1 MPLAFANQ
9 NQNQTGVS
17 NTSGISNEG
26 LWSNNFNCM
35 MSQNKRPPTGIKRR
49 LCGDNVY
56 GDEPPA
62 LKKCFNEKDGCG
74 FNSDSSIFCSKLQ
87 NMNIHI
93 NHDDT
98 SKALI
103 PVTRNSNA
111 FYDNDDEM
119 EQVDVVNNINFPSTS
134 DRFFRKSTNQFPLI
148 PSHLIQGNEIVL
160 FTPEHPIDFYKNIED
175 EEGGLRKNDY
185 DRNMEGRIEELPNDY
200 EVENGNNGM
209 AVDGDYSNIFV
220 NGIHPPFTNV
230 SSCVGVVELAEDDC
244 NDLSRDSTNIS
255 NLSHSS
261 TPFCCTSE
269 RSCTEKG
276 KSVTATTTTDIH
288 HHLSHGPIFEELSDE
303 DYCDD
308 DTKPAINDSPMEI
321 D

>member
-9 NQNQTGVS
+9 NQTGVS
-17 NTSGISNEG
+17 NASRIGNEDS
-26 LWSNNFNCM
+26 WSSNFNRM
-35 MSQNKRPPTGIKRR
+35 MSQNKRPLTGVKRR

-56 GDEPPA
+56 ADEPPA
-62 LKKCFNEKDGCG
+62 LKKCFNEKYGG
-74 FNSDSSIFCSKLQ
+74 GLNSDSSMFCSKLQ
-87 NMNIHI
+87 NMNIH

-103 PVTRNSNA
+103 PITRNSDG

-119 EQVDVVNNINFPSTS
+119 EQVDVVGNINFPSTS
-134 DRFFRKSTNQFPLI
+134 ERFFRKSTNQFPLI
-148 PSHLIQGNEIVL
+148 PSHLIQGNEVVL
-160 FTPEHPIDFYKNIED
+160 FTPEHPIDFYRNIED
-175 EEGGLRKNDY
+175 EEVEEGGGLGKNDY

-200 EVENGNNGM
+200 EVENSNSGM
-209 AVDGDYSNIFV
+209 AVDGDYNSIFL

-244 NDLSRDSTNIS
+244 NDLSRDNTTIS

-261 TPFCCTSE
+261 TPLCCTTE
-269 RSCTEKG
+269 RSCTGKG
-276 KSVTATTTTDIH
+276 RTVTATTDIH

-308 DTKPAINDSPMEI
+308 DKSTIDDSPMEV